1 MWNGSR
7 QIIMTTRMASH
18 IQRFLVC
25 VALAFIALTG
35 VTTQSSAA
43 EGSGTLDIVVV
54 VSQQNPIASLS
65 RDHIEDIFLGRT
77 QTFPNGLRAVPVDQA
92 EGSAVREHFN
102 TAILRRTP
110 AQVRSYWSRILFTG
124 RGRPPRSVASSEEVL
139 RILAT
144 DPQAIGYI
152 ERRFITDA
160 VTIVLE

>member
-92 EGSAVREHFN
+92 EGSAVREHFKYAP
-102 TAILRRTP
+102 TGPESCLPVVAARHAVSHPARRCCE
-110 AQVRSYWSRILFTG
+110 YWPQI
-124 RGRPPRSVASSEEVL
+124 PRL
-139 RILAT
+139 LGT
-144 DPQAIGYI
+144 
-152 ERRFITDA
+152 
-160 VTIVLE
+160 